1 MDGLRFN
8 SVAHR
13 YDADWALRE
22 LNLSVGAG
30 EIVCLLGPSGCGK
43 STALRLAAGL
53 EVLQEGEISVAGE
66 VVASGGTKH
75 QVPPERRS
83 VGLMFQDYALFPHMT
98 VAANIAFG
106 LPKSER
112 NSGEKVK
119 KALEEMHLGHVADRY
134 PHTLSG
140 GQQQRIALLRA
151 LAPNPRVMLLDE
163 PFSGLDQHLRQ
174 RVRQETLSMLS
185 NSGAATL
192 IVTHDPEEAM
202 YLADRIVV
210 LNNNAVVQDAVPSEL
225 YSNPA
230 DPFIARLF
238 GPVNSFDAQVENGT
252 VATPLGTFGT
262 PQYENGAQVKVMIRA
277 SDVALKCS
285 DEQGAKVVSARPLG
299 PDVEVTL
306 ALRDASPTIVSLVPA
321 LQAPKTGEFAT
332 IHIANE
338 NVFVFAA

>member
-321 LQAPKTGEFAT
+321 LQAPKSGEFAT

>member
-1 MDGLRFN
+1 MS
-8 SVAHR
+8 SVLKLNQLAHR
-13 YDADWALRE
+13 YKEDWIYQ
-22 LNLSVGAG
+22 NLSLEVHQG
-30 EIVCLLGPSGCGK
+30 EWIALLGASGCGK
-43 STALRLAAGL
+43 TTLLRSIAGL
-53 EVLQEGEISVAGE
+53 ISPSRGAIFLDGKEI
-66 VVASGGTKH
+66 TDL
-75 QVPPERRS
+75 PPAKREI
-83 VGLMFQDYALFPHMT
+83 GLVFQDYALFPHMT

-321 LQAPKTGEFAT
+321 LQAPKSGEFAT

>member
-1 MDGLRFN
+1 MDGLRFD

-13 YDADWALRE
+13 YDADWALRD
-22 LNLSVGAG
+22 LDLSIGAG

-53 EVLQEGEISVAGE
+53 EVLQEGKISVAGK
-66 VVASGGTKH
+66 VVASGGDKR
-75 QVPPERRS
+75 QEPPERRS

-112 NSGEKVK
+112 NSGVKVS

-174 RVRQETLSMLS
+174 RVRQETLSMLTD
-185 NSGAATL
+185 SGAATL

-230 DPFIARLF
+230 DPFVARLF
-238 GPVNSFDAQVENGT
+238 GPVNSFDAQVEDGAVT
-252 VATPLGTFGT
+252 TPLGTFST
-262 PQYENGAQVKVMIRA
+262 PKHANGARVQVMIRA
-277 SDVALKCS
+277 SDLALKRS
-285 DEQGAKVVSARPLG
+285 DEHGAKVVSARPLG
-299 PDVEVTL
+299 PDIEVTL
-306 ALRDASPTIVSLVPA
+306 ALEETSRPIVSLVSR
-321 LQAPKTGEFAT
+321 LQAPKSGELAT
-332 IHIANE
+332 IHVANE
-338 NVFVFAA
+338 SVFVFAA

>member
-252 VATPLGTFGT
+252 VATPLGTFCT

-306 ALRDASPTIVSLVPA
+306 TLRDASPTIVSLVPA
-321 LQAPKTGEFAT
+321 LQAPKSGEFAT

>member
-8 SVAHR
+8 GVAHR

-75 QVPPERRS
+75 QEPPERRS

-321 LQAPKTGEFAT
+321 LQAPKSGEFAT